1 MLPTDTPTT
10 ALPHPDISMDS
21 AQDTTSVHHPDI
33 PSILPCNR
41 KTHPEKVLPKIPKG
55 TIRTSLRASTIDG
68 VFAAVFSITT
78 TGILLSNFLVELG
91 ASPVVFGMV
100 SSIPMLVNLIQ
111 PLGAYISERTT
122 SRFHYALWTFG
133 ISRILWIALVV
144 AIWMAGL
151 GLVDSHQLVI
161 LTLIIVLATNLL
173 GGLGSASWLSWMAE
187 IVPRRLRGRYFG
199 IRNTISSF
207 TNFVCVPL
215 AGVAVSMW
223 YGGTLQGYGIIL
235 AIGILSGIISIGC
248 QHFKID
254 INPQEENLLLRG
266 VQTRKAVEVGEVGD
280 VEECIIYPSTP
291 PPSIF
296 KDTNFLRYLAY
307 FGLWMFAVNLSAPFF
322 NLYMLDM
329 LSLDVSLVT
338 LYGSLQAGANLL
350 LMILWGRLAD
360 KIGNRPILIV
370 VGVFVAATPILWLGI
385 GGNNSFDVF
394 LWLPLLH
401 ILTGG
406 TWAAIDLCSN
416 NLQIGVAP
424 LRNQSRYFAI
434 AAAVAGVSGALG
446 TTIGSFLAENST
458 LGGLTTLFALSG
470 VCRLLALV
478 PLFFVQEPYRKSLSD
493 LLSEIWGS
501 REWGVG
507 NSD

>member
-1 MLPTDTPTT
+1 MSPTDTLTT
-10 ALPHPDISMDS
+10 ALPPNPDISMDS
-21 AQDTTSVHHPDI
+21 AQHETRANQLPDI
-33 PSILPCNR
+33 PSILPCER
-41 KTHPEKVLPKIPKG
+41 KTHLENTLPKIPKG
-55 TIRTSLRASTIDG
+55 AIRTSLRASTIDG
-68 VFAAVFSITT
+68 VFAAIFSITT

-100 SSIPMLVNLIQ
+100 SSIPMIVNLIQ
-111 PLGAYISERTT
+111 PLGAYLSERTT
-122 SRFHYALWTFG
+122 SRFNYALWTYG
-133 ISRILWIALVV
+133 ISRLLWIGLVV

-151 GLVDSHQLVI
+151 GLVDSHQLII

-215 AGVAVSMW
+215 GGVGVSMW
-223 YGGTLQGYGIIL
+223 YGGTLQGYGVIL
-235 AIGILSGIISIGC
+235 AIGILSGITSIAC

-254 INPQEENLLLRG
+254 INPQEENSLLREAQKVRELEE
-266 VQTRKAVEVGEVGD
+266 VQEVGQCV
-280 VEECIIYPSTP
+280 VASTPSTP
-291 PPSIF
+291 PPSIL
-296 KDTNFLRYLAY
+296 KNANFLRYLGY

-322 NLYMLDM
+322 NLYMLDT

-350 LMILWGRLAD
+350 LMILWGRLSD
-360 KIGNRPILIV
+360 KIGNRPILLIV
-370 VGVFVAATPILWLGI
+370 GILVAATPILWLGV
-385 GGNNSFDVF
+385 GGNNNFDVF

-401 ILTGG
+401 VLTGG

-424 LRNQSRYFAI
+424 LRNQSRYFAT
-434 AAAVAGVSGALG
+434 AAAVAGASGALG
-446 TTIGSFLAENST
+446 TTIGSFLASNPN

-470 VCRLLALV
+470 VCRLVALV
-478 PLFFVQEPYRKSLSD
+478 PLFFVEEPYQKSLSD
-493 LLSEIWGS
+493 LFQEIWGS
-501 REWGVG
+501 KELGIY
-507 NSD
+507 

>member
-1 MLPTDTPTT
+1 MSPTDTLIT
-10 ALPHPDISMDS
+10 ALPNPDISMDS
-21 AQDTTSVHHPDI
+21 AQHKTSVNQLPDI
-33 PSILPCNR
+33 PSILPCDR
-41 KTHPEKVLPKIPKG
+41 KTHPENILPKIPKG
-55 TIRTSLRASTIDG
+55 AIRTSLRASTIDG
-68 VFAAVFSITT
+68 VFATVFSITT

-100 SSIPMLVNLIQ
+100 SSIPMIVNLIQ
-111 PLGAYISERTT
+111 PLGAYLSERTT

-133 ISRILWIALVV
+133 ISRLLWIGLVV
-144 AIWMAGL
+144 AIGMAGL
-151 GLVDSHQLVI
+151 GLVDSHQLII

-173 GGLGSASWLSWMAE
+173 GALGSASWLSWMAE

-223 YGGTLQGYGIIL
+223 YGGTLQGYGVIL
-235 AIGILSGIISIGC
+235 AIGILSGIISIAC

-254 INPQEENLLLRG
+254 INPQEENSLLREA
-266 VQTRKAVEVGEVGD
+266 QKTRELEEATEVGEYIVSSSTL
-280 VEECIIYPSTP
+280 STP
-291 PPSIF
+291 PLSIL
-296 KDTNFLRYLAY
+296 KNANFLRYLTY

-322 NLYMLDM
+322 NLYMLDT

-360 KIGNRPILIV
+360 KIGNRPILLV
-370 VGVFVAATPILWLGI
+370 VGVLVAATPILWLGV
-385 GGNNSFDVF
+385 GSNNSFDVF

-401 ILTGG
+401 VLTGG

-424 LRNQSRYFAI
+424 LRNQSRYFGT
-434 AAAVAGVSGALG
+434 AAAVAGVTGALG
-446 TTIGSFLAENST
+446 TTIGSFLAENSS

-470 VCRLLALV
+470 VCRLVALV
-478 PLFFVQEPYRKSLSD
+478 PLFFIEEPYRKSLSNIFQ
-493 LLSEIWGS
+493 EIWGS
-501 REWGVG
+501 REWEVR
-507 NSD
+507 S